1 MNRRALEAVCETFAP
16 SRNGGGAE
24 FADAVL
30 AAARKHLGPSEQRQ
44 LSLLLATWGR
54 GFARLPR
61 KRREAVLRAWS
72 DSRIPQRRA
81 VFTALKQAALSFAYM
96 LPDPDGTSER
106 WLAIGYPGPPGP
118 PADPPPRRLEPLRV
132 ESNTE
137 LDCDVCVVGSGAG
150 GGVAAAVLAQAGL
163 DVVVLE
169 AGGYWSEA
177 DFDGA
182 EHPGYDRLYLGGA
195 AAATDDRS
203 VSLIA
208 GSCLGGG
215 TVVNYT
221 TSFRTPDE
229 VLAEWGD
236 LGFPSN
242 ELGPSLDAVWERLGV
257 NTDNNVPSKRDELMG
272 RGLERLGWHVDEM
285 PRNVLGCE
293 QGVRC
298 GSCGL
303 GCPFGAKQ
311 STLVTWLADAAAAG
325 ARIVTDATAERVL
338 VESGAA
344 SGVEARVGGH
354 RLRVRAR
361 AVVAAGGALGT
372 PPLLLRS
379 GLRNPNVGRWLRVHP
394 GTPVLGMFEEEVRG
408 WEGTLQAIYSDQNR
422 DLEGGYGVKYE
433 SVPVHPGFA
442 AAALP
447 WRSAA
452 EHAELMGEFVH
463 MTNIGVLLRDR
474 GSGSVSVRR
483 DGSTRVRYRV
493 APDDLARV
501 RIGVEGAAA
510 ILEAAG
516 AKRILSGHS
525 RLVAYEPGVDGDR
538 ARFLRDADAAG
549 WGPGQVG
556 FFSFHLMG
564 SCRMGDSPAHS
575 ATNPDGETWDV
586 RNLVVADG
594 STFPTASGVNPMISI
609 EAVAHLNARKLA
621 EKLG

>member
-1 MNRRALEAVCETFAP
+1 MFA
-16 SRNGGGAE
+16 
-24 FADAVL
+24 
-30 AAARKHLGPSEQRQ
+30 
-44 LSLLLATWGR
+44 
-54 GFARLPR
+54 
-61 KRREAVLRAWS
+61 
-72 DSRIPQRRA
+72 
-81 VFTALKQAALSFAYM
+81 ALKQAALSFAYM
-96 LPDPDGTSER
+96 LPASAGTSER
-106 WLAIGYPGPPGP
+106 WETIGFPGPPGA
-118 PADPPPRRLEPLRV
+118 PAEPPPRRLEPLRI
-132 ESNTE
+132 ERDTE
-137 LDCDVCVVGSGAG
+137 LACDVCVVGSGAG
-150 GGVAAAVLAQAGL
+150 GGVAAAVLARAGL

-195 AAATDDRS
+195 ALATDDRS
-203 VSLIA
+203 VALIA
-208 GSCLGGG
+208 GACLGGG

-221 TSFRTPDE
+221 TSFRTPDD
-229 VLAEWGD
+229 VLAEWGS
-236 LGFPSN
+236 LGFPSE
-242 ELGPSLDAVWERLGV
+242 ELGSSLDAVWERLGV
-257 NTDNNVPSKRDELMG
+257 NTDNNRPSKRDELMR

-311 STLVTWLADAAAAG
+311 SALVTWLVDAAEAG
-325 ARIVTDATAERVL
+325 ARIVTDARAERVL
-338 VESGAA
+338 VASGAA
-344 SGVEARVGGH
+344 SGVEASVGGH

-379 GLRNPNVGRWLRVHP
+379 GLPNPNIGRWLRVHP
-394 GTPVLGMFEEEVRG
+394 GTPVLGVFEEEVRG

-422 DLEGGYGVKYE
+422 NLQDGYGVKYE
-433 SVPVHPGFA
+433 TVPIQPGFA
-442 AAALP
+442 AAVLP

-452 EHAELMGEFVH
+452 EHSALMADLAHV
-463 MTNIGVLLRDR
+463 TNIGVLLRDR

-483 DGSTRVRYRV
+483 DGSTRVSYRL

-501 RIGVEGAAA
+501 RTGVDGAAR

-516 AKRILSGHS
+516 ARRILSAHS

-538 ARFLRDADAAG
+538 ARFLRDCDAAG
-549 WGPGQVG
+549 WGPGRVG

-564 SCRMGDSPAHS
+564 SCRMGDSPARS
-575 ATNPDGETWDV
+575 AANPDGETWDV

-621 EKLG
+621 ARLV